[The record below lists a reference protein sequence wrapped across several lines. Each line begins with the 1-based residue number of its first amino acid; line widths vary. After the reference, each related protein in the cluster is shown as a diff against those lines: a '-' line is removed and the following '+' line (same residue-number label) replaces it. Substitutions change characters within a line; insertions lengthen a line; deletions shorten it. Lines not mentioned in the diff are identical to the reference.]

1 MALRRDVAVTQ
12 GSPVEGILL
21 RMNGS
26 LITRLLRRDL
36 LWYYRLRLSPDIP
49 KFWRTFWMTITHLGD
64 ARVTIAAC
72 LVLLPFPATRY
83 AAAHTSVAL
92 AVAFC
97 ISQIIKRSVSRE
109 RPAEIK
115 RGNTVIEAPDR
126 FSFPSGHSSAAMA
139 VAAMYAMTFPSL
151 GIWLLPIA
159 LLVGYSRVALGV
171 HYPLDV
177 IAGQAIAV
185 LTAGLLRLW

>member
-1 MALRRDVAVTQ
+1 
-12 GSPVEGILL
+12 
-21 RMNGS
+21 MNGS

-49 KFWRTFWMTITHLGD
+49 AFWRRFWLGMTHVGG

-72 LVLLPFPATRY
+72 VIGMCVPRTRY
-83 AAAHTSVAL
+83 AGAHTAVAL
-92 AVAFC
+92 LVAFLV
-97 ISQIIKRSVSRE
+97 SQIMKRSVSRA
-109 RPAEIK
+109 RPADTA
-115 RGNTVIEAPDR
+115 RGSTMIPAPDR
-126 FSFPSGHSSAAMA
+126 FSFPSGHSAAAMA
-139 VAAMYAMTFPSL
+139 VAAMYALTYPSL

-159 LLVGYSRVALGV
+159 LMVGYSRVALGV

-177 IAGQAIAV
+177 IAGQAIAL

>member
-1 MALRRDVAVTQ
+1 MWLWDMAVTPKRL
-12 GSPVEGILL
+12 SEGILL

-36 LWYYRLRLSPDIP
+36 FWYYRLRLSPDIP
-49 KFWRTFWMTITHLGD
+49 QFWRGFWMLMTHMGG

-72 LVLLPFPATRY
+72 LLGLAFPTSRF
-83 AAAHTSVAL
+83 AAAHTAVAL
-92 AVAFC
+92 LVAFL

-109 RPAEIK
+109 RPADT
-115 RGNTVIEAPDR
+115 RFGNTIITPPDR
-126 FSFPSGHSSAAMA
+126 FSFPSGHSAASMA
-139 VAAMYAMTFPSL
+139 VAAMYALTFPSL
-151 GIWLLPIA
+151 GIWLLPVA
-159 LLVGYSRVALGV
+159 VMVGYSRVALGV

-177 IAGQAIAV
+177 IAGQAIGL

>member
-1 MALRRDVAVTQ
+1 M
-12 GSPVEGILL
+12 LL

-36 LWYYRLRLSPDIP
+36 FWYYRLRLSPDIP
-49 KFWRTFWMTITHLGD
+49 QFWRQFWLTMTHFGG
-64 ARVTIAAC
+64 ARVTVALCIGG
-72 LVLLPFPATRY
+72 LFIPRTRF

-92 AVAFC
+92 LVAFL
-97 ISQIIKRSVSRE
+97 ISQIIKRSVSRA
-109 RPAEIK
+109 RPEDTA
-115 RGNTVIEAPDR
+115 RGTTMIDAPDR
-126 FSFPSGHSSAAMA
+126 FSFPSGHSAAAMA
-139 VAAMYAMTFPSL
+139 VAAMYALTFPSL

-159 LLVGYSRVALGV
+159 VLVGYSRVALGV

-177 IAGQAIAV
+177 VAGQAIAL